1 MCGFGY
7 GKVLMW
13 SRLLQ
18 SSVVCGFGYCKVF
31 ADVVSAAA
39 KSLLCVVSAA
49 VKFLL
54 CEASGCRKFLLL
66 CVVPAA
72 TKFCSVWFRLL
83 QSSAVCVCV
92 CVCVCAVC
100 VAVVCCKVFLLS
112 GDRIPQKIS
121 CCSGPAQS
129 LPLDSTLNP
138 TLFLI

>member
-92 CVCVCAVC
+92 CCVRGCG
-100 VAVVCCKVFLLS
+100 LL
-112 GDRIPQKIS
+112 
-121 CCSGPAQS
+121 QS
-129 LPLDSTLNP
+129 FSTKRGSNP
-138 TLFLI
+138 TKNILLLWTGAKSPVGLYPQSHFVFDLT